1 MLAHTLY
8 DINVTSSRIRN
19 WFPQLTKV
27 FIVQSPAFRASI
39 QSQGSR
45 AQRPESSI
53 QSPASRVQH
62 PGSSDQTPA
71 SRVQCPTLASRAQEF
86 WYALLLRQTLVL
98 VKSMTIVFSQNVSLW
113 YIASSA
119 AIKKLPAKRNVA
131 FPYIFKWVTINIRFG
146 SGLVDKIVDNIK
158 LCNLELIFT
167 QLSEVW
173 RHVSFLYVIVLRLP
187 KFDFFPDFYYYNFF
201 SSGKSNIKHTLQ

>member
-1 MLAHTLY
+1 MLFNNVTCNVHLKILKPAMLAHTLY

-98 VKSMTIVFSQNVSLW
+98 VKSMTIVFSQNVSL
-113 YIASSA
+113 
-119 AIKKLPAKRNVA
+119 
-131 FPYIFKWVTINIRFG
+131 
-146 SGLVDKIVDNIK
+146 
-158 LCNLELIFT
+158 
-167 QLSEVW
+167 
-173 RHVSFLYVIVLRLP
+173 
-187 KFDFFPDFYYYNFF
+187 
-201 SSGKSNIKHTLQ
+201 